1 MTRLLAAMA
10 FLICSQARSAEAP
23 QPLSP
28 TAAAPQA
35 LSAPAQAALSPTAA
49 AAALSPTA
57 AALSPSAEAD
67 PEIIDDAE
75 AVSAT
80 ALDLAKAETR
90 LLAKISET
98 LAPDQD
104 SILFNIADNAPA
116 AKAGPDVNSIDAGAL
131 YAELAKRT
139 VADDKDARQA
149 LGLAALRGDKR
160 AIEAKQEAFEERLA
174 AALIKRFNNG
184 DKGAKDELMKQA
196 LKGNKAA
203 RLYLGLD
210 KPVVLGIPEALT
222 PSAAPTALPAA
233 LSPTAAPAA
242 VSGSGN

>member
-1 MTRLLAAMA
+1 MTRLLALMA
-10 FLICSQARSAEAP
+10 LLSCGAFAAEAP
-23 QPLSP
+23 LP
-28 TAAAPQA
+28 
-35 LSAPAQAALSPTAA
+35 LSAPAQAALTPTA

-57 AALSPSAEAD
+57 ASALSPSAEAE

-98 LAPDQD
+98 LAPDED
-104 SILFNIADNAPA
+104 SILFNVADNAPA
-116 AKAGPDVNSIDAGAL
+116 AKAGPDVNSIDAAAL

-139 VADDKDARQA
+139 IAEDKDARQA

-160 AIEAKQEAFEERLA
+160 AIEAKQEAFEARLA
-174 AALIKRFNNG
+174 AALIKRYDNG

-210 KPVVLGIPEALT
+210 KPVAVGIPEALT
-222 PSAAPTALPAA
+222 P
-233 LSPTAAPAA
+233 TAAPAA
-242 VSGSGN
+242 LTPAAAAVSGSAKP